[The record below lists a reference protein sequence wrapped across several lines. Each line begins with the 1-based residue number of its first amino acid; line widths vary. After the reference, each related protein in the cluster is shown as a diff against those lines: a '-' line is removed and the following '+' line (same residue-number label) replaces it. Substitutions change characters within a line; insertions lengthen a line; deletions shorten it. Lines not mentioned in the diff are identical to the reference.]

1 MTFTENL
8 EKAKGGDKRAYG
20 MLCNLS
26 ADKLYG
32 VARLVLDSDADAETA
47 VKLAFEDGL
56 RGIDRINDENHLCA
70 WLSRELT
77 KHTVAKLKEYRAAE
91 KTVKSDGSPEKDIF
105 CRMGDLDRLV
115 NALNLAFGYSVK
127 EITVITGLKEETV
140 ERKVRDSDKKI
151 GKDKPR
157 IIEYFG
163 NVKAP
168 DPLITKE
175 PAVHDLTVEIDRAD
189 DDGLIGEME
198 RVAAAAEA
206 EENISRISAENP
218 KLIRFEPVKFAEE
231 EAEKPAPEAP
241 QERKIEITPPAKSV
255 TEEKPL
261 PVAEK
266 KPVTEE
272 KAAPVIEAEPAVEEK
287 IAPADEIKP
296 AEEKAVTVTEE
307 KTAEEAKTAEQ
318 PREIDART
326 FINVITAQKIKGRDF
341 LKFMGNT
348 RISNDVYREIEQNPN
363 LTKERLIELLENS
376 PLTSA
381 DYVKVLTAVKQRNEL
396 IAKKEQADVLFD
408 IKSKKET
415 KTPELPTDTRSFTA
429 PIKEEE
435 VKQELQKE
443 EKSRFEFDKK
453 QPEKEKPTFD
463 FVKKAEPEIK
473 PFMPMQDA
481 EPDDEDEEDLE
492 LDEPED
498 TVKTPVPP
506 KKSDDEKDS
515 APEKEQSF
523 REKYKGKEFFVDDD
537 VYYKGVNNGKIIFCA
552 VCAVLLIAGSFGIR
566 YLTTGSLL
574 PGGEKAPT
582 VTAEKLPESYQSD
595 DDIYKAITLT
605 ENIVTSSNSAYY
617 KADGEAYTE
626 VLTKDF
632 CEAGSLLY
640 IAQDSEIITY
650 SLNSESPCELY
661 RFEISEGKGEFLG
674 FTAVNDTF
682 YMVYESGYEETVR
695 YNVTSA
701 DENGNAVVADSEAA
715 VSRDCVVVERYE
727 NGGLDATYTQDG
739 NFIAADVTAEAVR
752 VATTLNTAAGAVKG
766 VKETYL
772 PSCKLEGQDKQYI
785 GYENIIVPDEIGYN
799 GFTVIGTLSGKD
811 ARASAVL
818 GGSRSFAEFGD
829 ETCRVLISDK
839 NKTYEENLRFVGSN
853 LTADSEK
860 VYEGECYGAQ
870 FIGENAAVTFDSV
883 DNAINVTAGGSTT
896 GFQVAEGESLS
907 GAAFEG
913 NSVHIIT
920 QLAEGSMLYRVD
932 LTDMQNPAEAKPE
945 AIYSDKLRA
954 YGDEL
959 LGLKVETD
967 ESGNRT
973 GLRLSVYG
981 YEGGLKEKRYTVITV
996 DEQTNAE
1003 YLRYLSADAESSNLR
1018 IATDGSN
1025 YIAISTVYFDGIS
1038 EIERILCFKDDGTA
1052 LNGTTDLL
1060 LFDIQSD
1067 YRFLTF
1073 RDNMLYVVT
1082 DSRIITIDP
1091 ETGKAKGYFSLE
1103 EEAPAETAPET
1114 EATEEA
1120 EAAIE

>member
-8 EKAKGGDKRAYG
+8 EKSKGGDKRAYG
-20 MLCNLS
+20 LLCNLS
-26 ADKLYG
+26 ANKLYG
-32 VARLVLDSDADAETA
+32 IARLVLDSDADAEAA
-47 VKLAFEDGL
+47 VKLAFEDGF
-56 RGIDRINDENHLCA
+56 RGIERINDENHLCA

-77 KHTVAKLKEYRAAE
+77 KHSVAKLKEYRAE
-91 KTVKSDGSPEKDIF
+91 ERTVKSDGSPEKDIF

-151 GKDKPR
+151 GKEKHR
-157 IIEYFG
+157 IIEYFSK
-163 NVKAP
+163 VEAP
-168 DPLITKE
+168 DSLITKE
-175 PAVHDLTVEIDRAD
+175 PSVHDLTVEIDKAD
-189 DDGLIGEME
+189 DEEMIGEME
-198 RVAAAAEA
+198 RIAAAAEA
-206 EENISRISAENP
+206 EESISRISAENP
-218 KLIRFEPVKFAEE
+218 KFIRFEPAKFTEE
-231 EAEKPAPEAP
+231 EEKPAEVIP
-241 QERKIEITPPAKSV
+241 QERKIEITPAV
-255 TEEKPL
+255 KPE

-266 KPVTEE
+266 KPEPVVEEKPEPVAEIKPATEGKSEPVTEE
-272 KAAPVIEAEPAVEEK
+272 KPV
-287 IAPADEIKP
+287 
-296 AEEKAVTVTEE
+296 
-307 KTAEEAKTAEQ
+307 EQ
-318 PREIDART
+318 PKEIDART

-341 LKFMGNT
+341 LKLMGNT

-381 DYVKVLTAVKQRNEL
+381 DYIKVLTAVKQRNEL

-408 IKSKKET
+408 IKSKKEA
-415 KTPELPTDTRSFTA
+415 KVPDLPTDTRSFTA

-443 EKSRFEFDKK
+443 ESGSPEFDKE
-453 QPEKEKPTFD
+453 QPEEEKPTFD

-492 LDEPED
+492 LDEPD
-498 TVKTPVPP
+498 TAPKTPVPV
-506 KKSDDEKDS
+506 KKSDTPKES
-515 APEKEQSF
+515 EPEKEESF
-523 REKYKGKEFFVDDD
+523 REKYKGKEFFIDDD

-566 YLTTGSLL
+566 YLTTGNLL

-582 VTAEKLPESYQSD
+582 VTVEKLPESYQSD

-605 ENIVTSSNSAYY
+605 ENIVTSRESAYY

-632 CEAGSLLY
+632 CEADNLLY
-640 IAQDSEIITY
+640 IAQDGEIITY
-650 SLNSESPCELY
+650 SLNSEKPCELY
-661 RFEISEGKGEFLG
+661 SFEISGEKGEFLG
-674 FTAVNDTF
+674 FTAINDTF

-701 DENGNAVVADSEAA
+701 DENGNAVIADCEAS

-752 VATTLNTAAGAVKG
+752 IATTLNTASGAVKG
-766 VKETYL
+766 VRETFL
-772 PSCKLEGQDKQYI
+772 PSCRLDGQDKQYI
-785 GYENIIVPDEIGYN
+785 GFENIIVPAEIGYN
-799 GFTVIGTLSGKD
+799 GYTVIGTLSGKD

-818 GGSRSFAEFGD
+818 GGSQSFAEFDG
-829 ETCRVLISDK
+829 EACRVIISDK

-860 VYEGECYGAQ
+860 VYEGECFGAQ
-870 FIGENAAVTFDSV
+870 FIGENAAITFDSAK
-883 DNAINVTAGGSTT
+883 NTINVTAGENLT
-896 GFQVAEGESLS
+896 GFAMAEGESLS

-913 NSVHIIT
+913 SCVHIIT
-920 QLAEGSMLYRVD
+920 ELAEGSMLYRVD
-932 LTDMQNPAEAKPE
+932 LTDMQTPAEAKPE

-967 ESGNRT
+967 ESGSRT

-981 YEGGLKEKRYTVITV
+981 YEGGLKEKRYTVITL
-996 DEQTNAE
+996 DEQTNTE

-1018 IATDGSN
+1018 IAADGKD
-1025 YIAISTVYFDGIS
+1025 YIAVSTVYFDGIS
-1038 EIERILCFKDDGTA
+1038 EIERILCFRDDGTE
-1052 LNGTTDLL
+1052 LNTTTDLL

-1114 EATEEA
+1114 EETEEA